1 MGILPGMC
9 VCVLYTCL
17 VLQEMRVGY
26 WSPWNCNYR
35 WLWATVWVLG
45 IEHNSS
51 GRSAIEL
58 SLISSALCHG
68 NLSIG

>member
-1 MGILPGMC
+1 MGILPGTC

-35 WLWATVWVLG
+35 WLWANVGNRIQLLWK
-45 IEHNSS
+45 INH
-51 GRSAIEL
+51 RA
-58 SLISSALCHG
+58 ISSV
-68 NLSIG
+68 